1 MKTLVHVNPLN
12 DFRAIDEV
20 FERLFGRAP
29 AAVSP
34 TATPLAID
42 VFEKDGKF
50 NVRAS
55 VAGVD
60 PSNLD
65 IQIENNVLTIR
76 GETKSEY
83 EDSNVKVYRRE
94 VSYGSFAR
102 SIRLPENL
110 NAEEAEA
117 QFTNGFVTISI
128 PKVEEEKP
136 KAFKVQVKS
145 VNDLPTEPQILPS
158 ETEESAH

>member
-1 MKTLVHVNPLN
+1 MKTLVHVNPLS
-12 DFRAIDEV
+12 DFRSFDEV
-20 FERLFGRAP
+20 FERFFSRVP
-29 AAVSP
+29 AATSP
-34 TATPLAID
+34 NATPLAID

-50 NVRAS
+50 TVKAS

-60 PSNLD
+60 PAELD

-83 EDSNVKVYRRE
+83 EDSNVKLYRRE

-110 NAEEAEA
+110 SVSEADA
-117 QFTNGFVTISI
+117 QFAHGFVTISI
-128 PKVEEEKP
+128 PRAEEEKP
-136 KAFKVQVKS
+136 KAFKVPVKS
-145 VNDLPTEPQILPS
+145 TNDFTTEPNIRPT
-158 ETEESAH
+158 ETEESAS